1 VRTERDILG
10 FIASRIAEHER
21 YLKMNQ
27 QEIGKAIVNRE
38 EPRESLIEA
47 SREIQYAIKELR
59 YVANCEWPADF
70 APLAE
75 VTA

>member
-1 VRTERDILG
+1 VRTERDVLG
-10 FIASRIAEHER
+10 FIASRIDEHER
-21 YLKMNQ
+21 YLKLNQ
-27 QEIGKAIVNRE
+27 EYLGK
-38 EPRESLIEA
+38 SLVDGEDPPEVLIHRC
-47 SREIQYAIKELR
+47 REIKYAIKELR